1 MLTIG
6 DAIALGTLIT
16 VIGGI
21 VLKIISAKRN
31 SGTNGT
37 GTGNVKWL
45 GRDEHDVI
53 CKLKQ
58 ENIDIRFDNIAEDL
72 QEIKSDIKLLLQRGT

>member
-21 VLKIISAKRN
+21 VLKILSAKRN

-37 GTGNVKWL
+37 GSVKWIS
-45 GRDEHDVI
+45 RDEHDAL

-58 ENIDIRFDNIAEDL
+58 ENIDIRFDNIADDL
-72 QEIKSDIKLLLQRGT
+72 QEIKADVKLLLQRGV

>member
-37 GTGNVKWL
+37 GNVKWL
-45 GRDEHDVI
+45 SKEEHDRTCRYI
-53 CKLKQ
+53 Q
-58 ENIDIRFDNIAEDL
+58 ENVDIRFDNIIDDL
-72 QEIKSDIKLLLQRGT
+72 KEIKADVKLLLQRGA